1 MSTDTTTPEST
12 TETLTPEIM
21 ATVIDTYLEAYGE
34 ADPTKRIALVR
45 QAWSVDGRLQDPP
58 LEADGHDGIAALTD
72 VLHAHFAG
80 HTFRRTS
87 GVDAHHGMARYG
99 WELVG
104 PDGAVALAGMDVAE
118 FTADGKLAKVTGFF
132 GDVPAV

>member
-1 MSTDTTTPEST
+1 MMSMTNTDTNTDNATDQISST
-12 TETLTPEIM
+12 
-21 ATVIDTYLEAYGE
+21 IDTYLEAYGE
-34 ADPTKRIALVR
+34 ADPTKRITLVR
-45 QAWSVDGRLQDPP
+45 QVWAADGVLQDPP
-58 LEADGHDGIAALTD
+58 MEGAGHDGIAALTD

-87 GVDAHHGMARYG
+87 AVDAHHGMARYR

-118 FTADGKLAKVTGFF
+118 LAPDGKLAKVTGFF